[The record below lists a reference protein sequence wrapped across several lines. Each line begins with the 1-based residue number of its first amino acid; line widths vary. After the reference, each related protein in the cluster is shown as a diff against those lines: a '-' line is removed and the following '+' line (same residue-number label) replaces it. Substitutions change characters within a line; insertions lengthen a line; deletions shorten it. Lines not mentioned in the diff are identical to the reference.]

1 MEARVTD
8 ARQQKKMK
16 RLSDI
21 LENAGVLEISGSP
34 EIDIMSLKFDS
45 RTVEPGCLY
54 FAVRGTASDG
64 HRFIPDALKAGAVA
78 IVCETVPENST
89 NATYIKVA
97 DSNFAKAIIASNF
110 YGNPSSSLKLVG
122 VTGTNG
128 KTTTVTLLHQLFQ
141 KLGNKSGLISTIQNK
156 IGEQN
161 IPSTHTTPDPV
172 HLNELMAQMAE
183 EGCIH
188 CFMEVSSHAMV
199 QQRIAGLT
207 FSGGI
212 FTNLTHDHLDYHKT
226 FDAYLKAKKSF
237 FDGLPSTSFALINK
251 DDKNGMTMVQNTK
264 ASVSTYS
271 TQSMADFRCRILENQ
286 FQGLQLSMDGTD
298 CWFRLIGNFN
308 AYNLLAVYAA
318 ALLLG
323 AERENVLTQLSLCE
337 PVNGRFNYFRTP
349 EAITAIVDYAH
360 TPDALQNVL
369 ETILSIRTP
378 KENIITVVGAGGNR
392 DATKRPV
399 MARIACRLS
408 DRVVLTSDNPRFEDP
423 EAILDD
429 MKKGIGPEFAG
440 KVLVI
445 ANRREAIRTACA
457 LARPG
462 DIILVAGKGHE
473 TYQEIKG
480 VKYPFDDKQVLKE
493 VLEMGVNNS

>member
-1 MEARVTD
+1 V
-8 ARQQKKMK
+8 
-16 RLSDI
+16 
-21 LENAGVLEISGSP
+21 G
-34 EIDIMSLKFDS
+34 IDITSLKFDS

-64 HRFIPDALKAGAVA
+64 HRFIPDALKAGAAAV
-78 IVCETVPENST
+78 VCESIPEDSG
-89 NATYIKVA
+89 NATFIKVA
-97 DSNFAKAIIASNF
+97 DSSFAKAAIASNY
-110 YGNPSSSLKLVG
+110 YGNPSSRLNLVG

-141 KLGNKSGLISTIQNK
+141 ELGLKSGLISTIQNK
-156 IGEQN
+156 IGEKN
-161 IPSTHTTPDPV
+161 IPTTHTTPDPV
-172 HLNELMAQMAE
+172 QLNELMALMAE
-183 EGCIH
+183 EGCTY
-188 CFMEVSSHAMV
+188 CFMEVSSHAMA
-199 QQRIAGLT
+199 QQRVAGLT
-207 FSGGI
+207 FRGGI
-212 FTNLTHDHLDYHKT
+212 FTNLTHDHLDYHRT
-226 FDAYLKAKKSF
+226 FDVYLKAKKSF
-237 FDGLPSTSFALINK
+237 FDQLPPASFALINK

-271 TQSMADFRCRILENQ
+271 MQSMADFRCRILENQ
-286 FQGLQLSMDGTD
+286 FQGLHLSMDGTD

-323 AERENVLTQLSLCE
+323 AERENVLTRLSLCE
-337 PVNGRFNYFRTP
+337 PVNGRFNYFRTVDS
-349 EAITAIVDYAH
+349 ITAIVDYAH

-369 ETILSIRTP
+369 ETIHSIRSQ
-378 KENIITVVGAGGNR
+378 KEKIITVVGAGGNR
-392 DATKRPV
+392 DAAKRPV

-408 DRVVLTSDNPRFEDP
+408 DRVILTSDNPRFEEP

-429 MKKGIGPEFAG
+429 MKKGIEPEFTG

-445 ANRREAIRTACA
+445 VNRREAIKTACA

-462 DIILVAGKGHE
+462 DILLVAGKGHE

-493 VLEMGVNNS
+493 ILETGVNNS